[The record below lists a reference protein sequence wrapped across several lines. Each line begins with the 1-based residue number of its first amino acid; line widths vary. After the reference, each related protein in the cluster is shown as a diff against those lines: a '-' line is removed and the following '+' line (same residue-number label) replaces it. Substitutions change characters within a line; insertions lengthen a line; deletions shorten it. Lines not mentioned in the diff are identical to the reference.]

1 MAISSITWNEPHNQN
16 WVGARR
22 TTKYKVLKT
31 SPQNHSNTI
40 FTLHPD
46 TTRSIYHY
54 HLPSCLHLK
63 SDYATSSEVSQY
75 FNQNFYIY
83 IRLQNCMQISW
94 IPNYVR
100 QTSEF
105 LCATACSAYML
116 SIARPSV
123 RSVIHRKTVQVRIL
137 EFSPYGSPIPLVF
150 VKQVSS
156 RNSKGFPRAGASNK
170 EGWAKSAVFYLCE
183 YLENGSRYS

>member
-1 MAISSITWNEPHNQN
+1 MNHITRTESVPDERQSTKSWRRRHKTTVTPSSRCIQTQQDPSITTIYPA
-16 WVGARR
+16 VVISRVTTPPPRR
-22 TTKYKVLKT
+22 FPSILIK
-31 SPQNHSNTI
+31 I
-40 FTLHPD
+40 FTS
-46 TTRSIYHY
+46 T
-54 HLPSCLHLK
+54 
-63 SDYATSSEVSQY
+63 SDYKTVCKYLE
-75 FNQNFYIY
+75 
-83 IRLQNCMQISW
+83 

-123 RSVIHRKTVQVRIL
+123 RSVIHRKTVEVRIL

-150 VKQVSS
+150 AKQVSS